1 MDIIA
6 NPTKGDRLDATATM
20 YPSYLEVVSG
30 AWRLSEEAA
39 THYGYVLS
47 GSTKLIGDVLEVT
60 AKAST
65 FFCWPGCLRLEA
77 DGVVVVMCR
86 YGFLGLLSVGVIERT
101 GRLSYID
108 GCSSTV
114 LAQPPRVGDPVLN
127 HLHFPPETLQTEHT
141 HPSIR
146 FGVVA
151 KGQGIAFGSH
161 PCGDGR
167 WEKSLTEG
175 AVFLLQAQE
184 RHAFQ
189 TLGSGEGMEVI
200 SYHPESDWRPTD
212 HSHPMLTRTYLSG
225 RH

>member
-1 MDIIA
+1 MDII
-6 NPTKGDRLDATATM
+6 TKPKESDRLDATATM

-30 AWRLSEEAA
+30 ILDLSDKVS

-47 GSTKLIGDVLEVT
+47 GTANLKGELFEVT
-60 AKAST
+60 AKAGA
-65 FFCWPGCLRLEA
+65 FFCWPGRLRLDAE
-77 DGVVVVMCR
+77 GVVVIICR
-86 YGFLGLLSVGVIERT
+86 IGFRGLLSVGLVEQV
-101 GRLSYID
+101 GRLTYID

-114 LAQPPRVGDPVLN
+114 LAPPPRVGDPVLN

-141 HPSIR
+141 HPTIR

-167 WEKSLTEG
+167 WEKPLTEG
-175 AVFLLQAQE
+175 AVFLLHAQE

-189 TLGSGEGMEVI
+189 TLGSNEGMDII
-200 SYHPESDWRPTD
+200 SYHPESDWGPTD
-212 HSHPMLTRTYLSG
+212 HSHPMLTRTYVSE